1 MNTGLQSQRLSNS
14 ATKTLYFCNKIN
26 EIMLNQLKQEKI
38 VSTRAYAMKKIAVHS
53 DKTNKFE
60 ERSGEITLILE

>member
-14 ATKTLYFCNKIN
+14 ATKTLYFLNKIN

-38 VSTRAYAMKKIAVHS
+38 VSTRVYAMKKIAVHS
-53 DKTNKFE
+53 VNARVTDTNE
-60 ERSGEITLILE
+60 L